1 MKAWL
6 VTWEWVGDHAAVD
19 IPFIAILSG
28 RLGAERVQEFIERHH
43 IATVASLREQ
53 LDYARYNKPT
63 SVPYPARI
71 DRHRITCGDNPF
83 IYGRL
88 VEAVKVVG
96 DDKLTWMENGRHGH
110 LVQPR
115 RTAAV

>member
-53 LDYARYNKPT
+53 LDYRE
-63 SVPYPARI
+63 
-71 DRHRITCGDNPF
+71 GDSPS
-83 IYGRL
+83 IRQS
-88 VEAVKVVG
+88 
-96 DDKLTWMENGRHGH
+96 T
-110 LVQPR
+110 
-115 RTAAV
+115 